1 MAVAVARAESDLLM
15 IQSRHIY
22 TASNVPK
29 GYKVGDKEESFCI
42 FQIHKPAHQAS
53 ADKLGYGDYRT
64 NIESCVYMAY
74 EIYKNKG
81 YTFTDWS
88 VYKGLLALR

>member
-1 MAVAVARAESDLLM
+1 MAVAVARAESSLQM

-22 TASNVPK
+22 GVDSIYAGQQEMS
-29 GYKVGDKEESFCI
+29 YCI
-42 FQIHKPAHQAS
+42 FQIHAPAHQVS
-53 ADKLGYGDYRT
+53 ADRLGYGDYRT

>member
-1 MAVAVARAESDLLM
+1 MAVAVARAESTLRM
-15 IQSRHIY
+15 VQSNFIY
-22 TASNVPK
+22 TASNVPRGK
-29 GYKVGDKEESFCI
+29 KVGDREESYCI
-42 FQIHKPAHQAS
+42 FQIHAPAHQVE
-53 ADKLGYGDYRT
+53 ADRLGYGDYRT
-64 NIESCVYMAY
+64 NIESCVAMAY